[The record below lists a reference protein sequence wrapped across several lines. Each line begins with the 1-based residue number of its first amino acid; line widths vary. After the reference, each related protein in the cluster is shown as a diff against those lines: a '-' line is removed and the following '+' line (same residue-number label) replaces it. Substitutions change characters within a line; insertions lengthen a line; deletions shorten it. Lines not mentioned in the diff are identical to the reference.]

1 MLTLSVRQPWPWLIL
16 NGGKDIENRDWPTRV
31 RGRVLIHAA
40 KGCTVDEWKDADQW
54 TRMLGLP
61 GLPPLVALPRG
72 GVVGSVEIVNCVTAS
87 NSRWFSGKYGFVLR
101 DPRPLPFTPWSGLLG
116 FFDVDLSKING
127 GDTL

>member
-1 MLTLSVRQPWPWLIL
+1 MRPYADRHDAGKKLSLRLAHYK
-16 NGGKDIENRDWPTRV
+16 GEKDGI
-31 RGRVLIHAA
+31 VL
-40 KGCTVDEWKDADQW
+40 G
-54 TRMLGLP
+54 
-61 GLPPLVALPRG
+61 LPRG